1 MEMKKNHL
9 TMRMVKRV
17 KVGVLMA
24 PKVNRHQLQFK
35 VIPLNHQLH
44 SRASH
49 LKGELSD
56 HVGIPAK
63 RYKAGDD
70 LMLVITS

>member
-1 MEMKKNHL
+1 METKKNHL
-9 TMRMVKRV
+9 TRRMVKRV

-24 PKVNRHQLQFK
+24 QKVNLHQLQFK

-49 LKGELSD
+49 LRGELSD

-63 RYKAGDD
+63 RFKAGDD
-70 LMLVITS
+70 LMFAMIS